1 MAIILKLC
9 GSLCILGAASY
20 YGILLNK
27 TFDDRN
33 VALRHLYSIFLQL
46 KSEMQYMNTPLPEC
60 FASIGEH
67 AKEPIKSWLLGIAS
81 SMENQEETSF
91 GNIWRESL
99 ETLYMDSALK
109 KEDINLLLELADKL
123 GAADRNA
130 QMNAMDYT
138 LIQLERNRT
147 GLEQEMKEKKKVI
160 TTITMFVGLVT
171 LIVLL

>member
-1 MAIILKLC
+1 MVILLKLW
-9 GSLCILGAASY
+9 GSLCVVGAAAY

-33 VALRHLYSIFLQL
+33 VELRHLYSIFLQL

-67 AKEPIKSWLLGIAS
+67 AKEPIKGWLLGIAS
-81 SMENQEETSF
+81 AMELQEETSF
-91 GNIWRESL
+91 CNIWRESL
-99 ETLYMDSALK
+99 ETLYKNSALK
-109 KEDINLLLELADKL
+109 KEDIHLLSELADKL
-123 GAADRNA
+123 GTADCEAQINA
-130 QMNAMDYT
+130 VDYT

-147 GLEQEMKEKKKVI
+147 NLEQEMKEKKKVI